1 MYRSDIERTSPLTSV
16 YNDLFIVKCT
26 WRLLTYLWVTL
37 RSITFES
44 VVFVRN
50 RGSWST
56 PYPKSKLVHGVF
68 LSDRERRRERE
79 RWMHTFGTERWRHQE
94 RWRWLVAALGRWL
107 RGAATSV
114 VVGAGRRRGGRWC
127 SSHGGSDGVSSS
139 NHSARNPNRWVSLW
153 ARVKTRRTL
162 VRMPGP
168 LTSFIWRV
176 WLGAHNPGMG
186 SAPPIRARL
195 VLGLL
200 TESRFNPNSFGSI
213 NLLIVYHIGPYS
225 T

>member
-1 MYRSDIERTSPLTSV
+1 
-16 YNDLFIVKCT
+16 
-26 WRLLTYLWVTL
+26 
-37 RSITFES
+37 
-44 VVFVRN
+44 
-50 RGSWST
+50 
-56 PYPKSKLVHGVF
+56 
-68 LSDRERRRERE
+68 
-79 RWMHTFGTERWRHQE
+79 MHTFGTERWRRLE

-107 RGAATSV
+107 RGAATGV
-114 VVGAGRRRGGRWC
+114 VVGAGRRRGGRRR
-127 SSHGGSDGVSSS
+127 SSHGSGDGVSSS
-139 NHSARNPNRWVSLW
+139 NQSARNPNRWVSLW
-153 ARVKTRRTL
+153 ARVKARRTL

-176 WLGAHNPGMG
+176 WSGAHNPGMG